1 MSGTVAYKFL
11 RAGGVGPFTGFA
23 WPLPENGD
31 AGPWVEADGSLAL
44 CANGVHACRTETL
57 ARWLDEELWALE
69 LEGEVER
76 AGSLLVGRRARL
88 LAPIAEWDAAM
99 RREFAFAC
107 AERAAGRTDALAQD
121 YARDA
126 ATFADNVVSAQ
137 DAAEASYVAARAA
150 EAEERGGF
158 DAERRWQSLWLADR
172 LGLERAD

>member
-1 MSGTVAYKFL
+1 MTGTVAYKFL
-11 RAGGVGPFTGFA
+11 RPGGVGPFTGFQ

-31 AGPWVEADGSLAL
+31 PGRWVEADGSLAL
-44 CANGVHACRTETL
+44 CANGVHACAPETL

-69 LEGEVER
+69 LEGDVER
-76 AGSLLVGRRARL
+76 EGSLLVGRRGRL
-88 LAPIAEWDAAM
+88 VAPIARWDAGM
-99 RREFAFAC
+99 RREFALAC
-107 AERAAGRTDALAQD
+107 AERAAGRKGELAEE

-126 ATFADNVVSAQ
+126 ATFAAKVVSAQ

-172 LGLERAD
+172 LGLEREG